1 MNFVYQAWVLSGLL
15 SSNAMEYIEK
25 TSSLNAVT
33 ALKLARAGHD
43 HAAAQGWKMAIAVV
57 DQAGNMM
64 AFSRLDGAPAPCTTI
79 ALDKAY
85 TAASFKAGTRQLA
98 ENLEGEAP
106 RVVAGLTA
114 CDRLSLFG
122 GGVPV
127 EISGET
133 VGAVGVSGG
142 SEKQD
147 ELCALAAIN
156 EIFGNEIFGETEE

>member
-1 MNFVYQAWVLSGLL
+1 MNFVYQAWAPSGPP
-15 SSNAMEYIEK
+15 SFKAMEYIEK
-25 TSSLNAVT
+25 ISSLNAQT
-33 ALKLARAGHD
+33 ALNLARAGHD
-43 HAAAQGWKMAIAVV
+43 HAAGQGWKVAIAVV
-57 DQAGNMM
+57 DHAGNMM

-85 TAASFKAGTRQLA
+85 TAASFKAGTRELA

-127 EISGET
+127 KISGAT

-147 ELCALAAIN
+147 ELCALAAIS
-156 EIFGNEIFGETEE
+156 EIFGEIA